1 VCSAKQYVIIEQVK
15 SLDQSGKLV
24 ALMTNE
30 SYYTLFEEI
39 IEDLQGGGKDSL
51 TKTISTLMNVAMKI
65 EQEKALQA
73 SPYERNEERTGQR
86 NGYKDKTLK
95 TRVGEIPVQIPQV
108 RGMEFYPGAI
118 DKGDRSE
125 RALKL
130 AIAQMYIQGVSTRR
144 VSKIVEVL
152 CGFEVSQAQVSDAAK
167 LLDVEIEKWR
177 NRPLGAFRYLV
188 LDATYEKVRLEQAV
202 VSGAVLIAY
211 GVDNNGK
218 RRVLGISTEISEAE
232 VHWRAFLKSLVDRG
246 LHGVEM
252 ITSDA
257 HEGLKAARTAIFP
270 TVKWQRC
277 QFHLQQNAGHHVSKR
292 EHRAKIAAELRTVFN
307 APSREEADRYLRLLV
322 EKYQKASGDLST
334 WLEINVPESLTVFSL
349 PEKHRKRLRTS
360 NLAERQMKEIKR
372 RTKVAMIF
380 PNKESLTRIVSAI
393 LMEIDETWEDGKRY
407 LDMEAE

>member
-1 VCSAKQYVIIEQVK
+1 
-15 SLDQSGKLV
+15 
-24 ALMTNE
+24 MTNE

-334 WLEINVPESLTVFSL
+334 WLEINVPESGICQ
-349 PEKHRKRLRTS
+349 HRFRVL
-360 NLAERQMKEIKR
+360 
-372 RTKVAMIF
+372 
-380 PNKESLTRIVSAI
+380 
-393 LMEIDETWEDGKRY
+393 
-407 LDMEAE
+407 

>member
-1 VCSAKQYVIIEQVK
+1 
-15 SLDQSGKLV
+15 
-24 ALMTNE
+24 MTNE

-232 VHWRAFLKSLVDRG
+232 VHWRAFLKSLVVGVMQKPVEGGCCYRIISHDFSPFSKDFVAGQNDRSMLVARIYELEEQG
-246 LHGVEM
+246 RLFTCQVF
-252 ITSDA
+252 IA
-257 HEGLKAARTAIFP
+257 HL
-270 TVKWQRC
+270 
-277 QFHLQQNAGHHVSKR
+277 
-292 EHRAKIAAELRTVFN
+292 
-307 APSREEADRYLRLLV
+307 
-322 EKYQKASGDLST
+322 
-334 WLEINVPESLTVFSL
+334 INEQ
-349 PEKHRKRLRTS
+349 HMR
-360 NLAERQMKEIKR
+360 LAEPGKLVFQPALVPGALQAFEKIQ
-372 RTKVAMIF
+372 A
-380 PNKESLTRIVSAI
+380 A
-393 LMEIDETWEDGKRY
+393 DEVRCVTVHAGLLPQGGHQVGFSQTARAQQDDVFLAFDEGQR
-407 LDMEAE
+407 

>member
-1 VCSAKQYVIIEQVK
+1 
-15 SLDQSGKLV
+15 
-24 ALMTNE
+24 MTNE

-73 SPYERNEERTGQR
+73 SPYERNEERNGQR

-277 QFHLQQNAGHHVSKR
+277 QLENPAQNCHPFRNKPAG
-292 EHRAKIAAELRTVFN
+292 
-307 APSREEADRYLRLLV
+307 
-322 EKYQKASGDLST
+322 
-334 WLEINVPESLTVFSL
+334 
-349 PEKHRKRLRTS
+349 
-360 NLAERQMKEIKR
+360 
-372 RTKVAMIF
+372 
-380 PNKESLTRIVSAI
+380 
-393 LMEIDETWEDGKRY
+393 
-407 LDMEAE
+407 

>member
-1 VCSAKQYVIIEQVK
+1 
-15 SLDQSGKLV
+15 
-24 ALMTNE
+24 MTNE

-202 VSGAVLIAY
+202 VSGAVLI
-211 GVDNNGK
+211 VSVNF
-218 RRVLGISTEISEAE
+218 
-232 VHWRAFLKSLVDRG
+232 FL
-246 LHGVEM
+246 
-252 ITSDA
+252 
-257 HEGLKAARTAIFP
+257 
-270 TVKWQRC
+270 
-277 QFHLQQNAGHHVSKR
+277 
-292 EHRAKIAAELRTVFN
+292 
-307 APSREEADRYLRLLV
+307 
-322 EKYQKASGDLST
+322 
-334 WLEINVPESLTVFSL
+334 
-349 PEKHRKRLRTS
+349 
-360 NLAERQMKEIKR
+360 
-372 RTKVAMIF
+372 
-380 PNKESLTRIVSAI
+380 
-393 LMEIDETWEDGKRY
+393 
-407 LDMEAE
+407 